1 MAAELRPARAG
12 DVDALLA
19 IEEAVFG
26 TDRLSRASFR
36 RLVASASAAVLVAD
50 ADGKVAG
57 YCIVLLRA
65 NSPAARL
72 YSIAVGPG
80 RSGRGIGRMLI
91 EAAERKARARSCSAL
106 HLEVREDNP
115 RAIAIYGQSGFQ
127 ITGSQPDYYEDGMT
141 AVRMAKGLVH
151 DDAVAGR
158 VTGKETKQGGASF
171 ARRTSKIP
179 RRATL

>member
-1 MAAELRPARAG
+1 MAAELRPARAS

-19 IEEAVFG
+19 IEEAVFR

-36 RLVASASAAVLVAD
+36 RLVASASASVLVAE
-50 ADGKVAG
+50 ADGRVVG
-57 YCIVLLRA
+57 YCILLFRS
-65 NSPAARL
+65 NSAVARL

-80 RSGRGIGRMLI
+80 QSGRGIGRMLI
-91 EAAERKARARSCSAL
+91 AAAEREARACSCSAL
-106 HLEVREDNP
+106 RLEVREDNP

-127 ITGSQPDYYEDGMT
+127 VTCRQPDYYEDGMT
-141 AVRMAKGLVH
+141 AVRMHKQLGV

-158 VTGKETKQGGASF
+158 VTGKETKRGGASF
-171 ARRTSKIP
+171 SRPTDKLP